1 MYSEFCNSELT
12 LELAEEA
19 LEILISSRKPK
30 QKENYEDALSV
41 IASFYNITT
50 VDLIGKARNSKFVLP
65 RHIAMYILK
74 KHFNFTY
81 VRIGQILNGRDHT
94 TIMNG
99 CLKIEEDL
107 KTNVQL
113 KLAIEN
119 ILKKL

>member
-1 MYSEFCNSELT
+1 MD
-12 LELAEEA
+12 
-19 LEILISSRKPK
+19 ILISSRKPK
-30 QKENYEDALSV
+30 QKENYEDVLSV
-41 IASFYNITT
+41 VASFYNITT
-50 VDLIGKARNSKFVLP
+50 VDLIGKSRNSNIVLP

-74 KHFNFTY
+74 YHYNFTY

-94 TIMNG
+94 TVMNG

-113 KLAIEN
+113 KLAVEN

>member
-1 MYSEFCNSELT
+1 
-12 LELAEEA
+12 
-19 LEILISSRKPK
+19 
-30 QKENYEDALSV
+30 
-41 IASFYNITT
+41 
-50 VDLIGKARNSKFVLP
+50 
-65 RHIAMYILK
+65 MYILK
-74 KHFNFTY
+74 KHYNFTY

-94 TIMNG
+94 TVMNG